1 MFPTRIFSVSHLK
14 NDVLNRFTEEN
25 QIKVKIL
32 LFKLCNY
39 FSDSYLKCFKVLPLK
54 CIWLFPSFFWICF
67 DFARLP
73 SIALLDGTAWKE
85 SPQTSPSLAWYRN
98 TKPVGHGA
106 KSWALHGFKCS
117 IWYILQ
123 LKNRPRREVSFP
135 CLFRIPSQ
143 PFAYR
148 APFHPLFLSPSP
160 SRSCTASQGAVNHGP
175 HALPAVR
182 TRCWGASDPLHLF
195 NTAGN
200 SHKVTNFLSW
210 SYFADSS
217 PHTSCDR

>member
-1 MFPTRIFSVSHLK
+1 M
-14 NDVLNRFTEEN
+14 
-25 QIKVKIL
+25 
-32 LFKLCNY
+32 Y
-39 FSDSYLKCFKVLPLK
+39 MA
-54 CIWLFPSFFWICF
+54 FPSFFWILSF

-85 SPQTSPSLAWYRN
+85 SPRKHHHHWHDTETQTG
-98 TKPVGHGA
+98 GHGA
-106 KSWALHGFKCS
+106 KSWALHGFKYS

-123 LKNRPRREVSFP
+123 LKTGHVGRCHFLVCLEFPVNPLPTEPLSIFSFSACP
-135 CLFRIPSQ
+135 PAGHVQLLRSSEPWVACSAGC
-143 PFAYR
+143 AYQM
-148 APFHPLFLSPSP
+148 L
-160 SRSCTASQGAVNHGP
+160 
-175 HALPAVR
+175 
-182 TRCWGASDPLHLF
+182 GASDPLYLF